1 MSKSGEFD
9 IAIVGMAG
17 RFPGARTLD
26 EVWRNLAGGVESI
39 ARWSDEELLASGVP
53 AAHLADSRYVKAAPV
68 LDEPG
73 HFDAAFFGYSP
84 MEARTIDPQHRVLL
98 ELAHEALENAGYDT
112 DRYGGRVGV
121 FAGSALNTYFMHVG
135 LHHRLAEEY
144 IPTLIGNDKDFL
156 STRISYKLNLK
167 GPSITVQ
174 TACSTSMVAVHLAC
188 QSLLCEETDLALA
201 GAVSVRMP
209 HRAGYFCDG
218 GGIVSPDGHVR
229 AFDANA
235 NGTVFG
241 SGGGIVVLKRLS
253 DALAEGDT
261 IRAVIKGSAVN
272 NDGSAKAGYTAPSVD
287 SQADA
292 VAEALANAGVEADT
306 IGYLEAHGSGTP
318 VGDPIEVRALTKAFR
333 TFTERRSFCA
343 IGSVKTNVGHL
354 DAAAAVTGIIK
365 TVLAL
370 EHRQLPPSLHFT
382 EANPEIDFSA
392 TPFFVNTELRDW
404 TSDGP
409 RRAGVM
415 STGMGGTNAHVVLE
429 EAPDGGRTGVRPW
442 SVPAPSLLR
451 PCPVPGPSP
460 ICPCPVPGPSP
471 HLLVLSAKTET
482 ALDEATDRL
491 GAFLSTNE
499 SVSVRDVAYTLHVG
513 RKALPH
519 RRYLVCSNR
528 EDAIAALGADR
539 LKRVASGRA
548 DEERRPI
555 ILLLPGVGDHYVGMA
570 HDLYEAWPSFC
581 HEVDRCAQLL
591 EPHLGTDIR
600 SILYP
605 ASQSWKKTNGKGI
618 DLKRMLRKSADGPDD
633 PDAIALNQ
641 TLFAQPA
648 LFTIEY
654 ATARTWQAMGITFDA
669 IVGHSMG
676 EYVAACLSGVL
687 SLDDALRLV
696 ATRARLVN
704 ALPRGAMLAVTLSED
719 ELLPILPD
727 DLSISLINGPR
738 LCVVAGPVDTVAHFE
753 KTLEEKGVIA
763 RRVENAHA
771 FHSSMLEPIVPALEA
786 EARTVHLDEPKVPY
800 ISNVTGTWIA
810 PDEATSPTYW
820 GLHATR
826 TARFSDALREIW
838 RFRNPILL
846 EAGPGRTL
854 AVLAMQ
860 HPDRQRASDALSVSS
875 IRHHYDQQS
884 DVEYM
889 WHSIGRLWLSG
900 AEITWDGVTSDEPRR
915 RVPLPTYPFERTP
928 HGLEPVRAADS
939 PLGHTPAAAS
949 SSGSVHKNPNTS
961 QWLYVPSW
969 KRLLAP
975 AATFDNAAI
984 EAARTGTW
992 LVYAD
997 ESGVAATL
1005 IARLVSAGHDVVTV
1019 RAGSH
1024 FQQADDRTFT
1034 IEPATAEHYDL
1045 LIRALAAHQSL
1056 PDRIVHAW
1064 SVGDMGT
1071 GRGLSPTC
1079 PQPVPGETERD
1090 RFAAAQ
1096 ALGFYSLLF
1105 LARALVTH
1113 NVRHEI
1119 TLFALSNEVQ
1129 DVSGADALCPAKS
1142 TLLGPCMVI
1151 RQEYP
1156 NIRVK
1161 HVDIDVSGGVSDRER
1176 DADLVL
1182 AELLEPDSSLF
1193 VAYRHGQRWVQTFE
1207 PVAVLGTHRRPAL
1220 RERGVYLIT
1229 GGLGNI
1235 GIALSE
1241 YLAERYRARLVL
1253 VGRSALPP
1261 REKWSAWIDSHAP
1274 DDRVA
1279 ARISAIQ
1286 RIERLGGEVLYL
1298 NANVADATAMR
1309 SVVAQATKR
1318 FGALHGVIHG
1328 AGIVGDEGY
1337 AEIKDTGH
1345 GTCEGHF
1352 GAKVYG
1358 LLALESALAD
1368 TALDFCLLM
1377 SSLSSVLGG
1386 IGQAAYAASNIYMDA
1401 WARRHNRTCSVPWL
1415 SVNWDVWRLQDDVA
1429 TGSGLGGTLKEL
1441 GMSATEATGVLE
1453 TVLSMRTATQLVVS
1467 TGDLGERIDQWI
1479 KLQSLDSTVPTA
1491 VNAIRPR
1498 SASVLDAP
1506 RDETEEQVAR
1516 IWQDALGMNELGIN
1530 DSFDKLGGHSLL
1542 AVRIVAELRK
1552 AFQIDLPVK
1561 ALFDAPTVAELSRY
1575 VKTLTPEL
1583 RDQLQQR
1590 KGDLVEFLRS
1600 ARTIAQQQGAIV
1612 PLQPR
1617 GSRTPIF
1624 GVGGHNGD
1632 VFCYRALARHLGDD
1646 QPLYGLQPP
1655 GLDGNTVPL
1664 ERIEDLAA
1672 YFAAQIH
1679 AFHPNGPCVVV
1690 GFCAGGMIAFELA
1703 RKLRREGMP
1712 IQLLALFGAPYPSR
1726 FRQLPMLREEL
1737 GQQAMRLFRH
1747 AKALA
1752 SRSLRE
1758 WPEYLAERRR
1768 TRAAFRAQQCAA
1780 SADPALVLRSK
1791 VERATVMAGR
1801 RYTPERFDGRVCL
1814 FVPSEDWVHSIDEP
1828 LRWQSVA
1835 QDSETYFGPQ
1845 GCDINN
1851 MLLEPY
1857 AATFAE
1863 LFQQAARSLTAPDLP
1878 THETVRSAR
1887 SGSMSS
1893 SSYSPATRFS
1903 DASNRLPHSKAK
1915 EA

>member
-1 MSKSGEFD
+1 MSKPGEFD

-17 RFPGARTLD
+17 RFPGARNLD
-26 EVWRNLAGGVESI
+26 EFWRNLAGGVESI
-39 ARWSDEELLASGVP
+39 TRLSDEELLASGIP
-53 AAHLADSRYVKAAPV
+53 AAHLADSRYVKAAPL

-73 HFDAAFFGYSP
+73 HFDAGFFGYSP
-84 MEARTIDPQHRVLL
+84 MEARTMDPQHRVIL

-112 DRYGGRVGV
+112 DRYDGRVGV
-121 FAGSALNTYFMHVG
+121 FAGSALNTYFMYVG

-144 IPTLIGNDKDFL
+144 IPTLVGNDKDFL

-209 HRAGYFCDG
+209 HRAGYFCDA

-229 AFDANA
+229 AFDAKA

-253 DALAEGDT
+253 DALADGDT
-261 IRAVIKGSAVN
+261 VRAVIKGSAVN

-382 EANPEIDFSA
+382 AANPEIDFSA

-429 EAPDGGRTGVRPW
+429 EAPAPRAASSVVSGFSRTGV
-442 SVPAPSLLR
+442 ADA
-451 PCPVPGPSP
+451 
-460 ICPCPVPGPSP
+460 P

-499 SVSVRDVAYTLHVG
+499 TVRVSDVAYTLQVG
-513 RKALPH
+513 RKASPH

-528 EDAIAALGADR
+528 EDAVAALGAER
-539 LKRVASGRA
+539 SKRITSGRA
-548 DEERRPI
+548 DDERRPI
-555 ILLLPGVGDHYVGMA
+555 ILLLPGLGDHYVGMA
-570 HDLYEAWPSFC
+570 YDLYEAWPVFRQ
-581 HEVDRCAQLL
+581 EVDRCAQLL
-591 EPHLGTDIR
+591 EPHLGRDIR

-605 ASQSWKKTNGKGI
+605 ASQSWRKANGKGI
-618 DLKRMLRKSADGPDD
+618 DLKRMLRKSADALDD
-633 PDAIALNQ
+633 RDASALNQ
-641 TLFAQPA
+641 TMFAQPA

-654 ATARTWQAMGITFDA
+654 ATARTWQAMGITPDA

-676 EYVAACLSGVL
+676 EYVAACLAGVL
-687 SLDDALRLV
+687 SLEDALRLI
-696 ATRARLVN
+696 ATRAQLVN
-704 ALPRGAMLAVTLSED
+704 ALPRGAMLAVTLAED
-719 ELLPILPD
+719 ELLPILPN

-738 LCVVAGPVDTVAHFE
+738 LCVVAGPVDAVARFE
-753 KTLEEKGVIA
+753 KTLEEAGIIA
-763 RRVENAHA
+763 RRVQNAHA
-771 FHSSMLEPIVPALEA
+771 FHSSMLDPIVPALEA
-786 EARTVHLDEPKVPY
+786 EVRKAHLDEPKVPY
-800 ISNVTGTWIA
+800 ISNVTGTWIT
-810 PDEATSPTYW
+810 PGEATSPTYW
-820 GLHATR
+820 TMHATR
-826 TARFSDALREIW
+826 TARFNDALREVW
-838 RFRNPILL
+838 RFQNPILL

-860 HPDRQRASDALSVSS
+860 HPDRQRVVDALSVSS

-884 DVEYM
+884 DVEYL
-889 WHSIGRLWLSG
+889 WHSIGRVWLTG
-900 AEITWDGVTSDEPRR
+900 AEIKWDGVPADEPRR
-915 RVPLPTYPFERTP
+915 RVPLPTYPFERKP
-928 HGLEPVRAADS
+928 HGLEPVRSADS
-939 PLGHTPAAAS
+939 PPGHAPAAAS
-949 SSGSVHKNPNTS
+949 SSGSVHKNPNS
-961 QWLYVPSW
+961 SEWLYVPSW
-969 KRLLAP
+969 KRLLPP
-975 AATFDNAAI
+975 ATTLDSAAI
-984 EAARTGTW
+984 EGARTGTW

-1005 IARLVSAGHDVVTV
+1005 IARLASAGHDVVTV

-1045 LIRALAAHQSL
+1045 LIRALEANRSL

-1064 SVGDMGT
+1064 SVADAGT
-1071 GRGLSPTC
+1071 CQGLSPTR
-1079 PQPVPGETERD
+1079 PGPVPGETERD

-1105 LARALVTH
+1105 LARALLTH

-1119 TLFALSNEVQ
+1119 KLFAVSNEVQ
-1129 DVSGADALCPAKS
+1129 DVSGADPLCPAKS

-1161 HVDIDVSGGVSDRER
+1161 HVDVDVSGGIRERER

-1182 AELLEPDSSLF
+1182 GELLESDSNLF
-1193 VAYRHGQRWVQTFE
+1193 VAYRNGQRWVQTFE
-1207 PVAVLGTHRRPAL
+1207 PIAAIGKHRRPAL

-1229 GGLGNI
+1229 GGLGHI

-1241 YLAERYRARLVL
+1241 YLAGKYRARLVL
-1253 VGRSALPP
+1253 VGRAALPP
-1261 REKWSAWIDSHAP
+1261 RETWSVPIDGHAP
-1274 DDRVA
+1274 DDQVA

-1298 NANVADATAMR
+1298 NANVADVTAMR
-1309 SVVAQATKR
+1309 SVVAQATTR
-1318 FGALHGVIHG
+1318 FGVLHGVVHA

-1337 AEIKDTGH
+1337 AEIKDSNQA
-1345 GTCEGHF
+1345 TCDGHF
-1352 GAKVYG
+1352 RAKVYG

-1377 SSLSSVLGG
+1377 SSLASVLGG

-1401 WARRHNRTCSVPWL
+1401 WARRHNRTCRAPWL
-1415 SVNWDVWRLQDDVA
+1415 SVNWDVWRLQDDRA

-1441 GMSATEATGVLE
+1441 GMSATEATGMLE
-1453 TVLSMRTATQLVVS
+1453 TVLSMRSATQLVVS

-1479 KLQSLDSTVPTA
+1479 KLQSLDTTLPIA
-1491 VNAIRPR
+1491 VNATRLR
-1498 SASVLDAP
+1498 SPSVLDAP

-1516 IWQDALGMNELGIN
+1516 IWQDALGMDEVGIN
-1530 DSFDKLGGHSLL
+1530 DSFAQLGGHSLL

-1552 AFQIDLPVK
+1552 AFQIDLSVK
-1561 ALFDAPTVAELSRY
+1561 ALFDAPTVAELSRCI
-1575 VKTLTPEL
+1575 KALTPEL

-1600 ARTIAQQQGAIV
+1600 AKTIAEQQGAIV

-1617 GSRTPIF
+1617 GHRPPIF

-1655 GLDGNTVPL
+1655 GLDGDSAPL
-1664 ERIEDLAA
+1664 EGIEDLAS
-1672 YFAAQIH
+1672 YFAAQIR
-1679 AFHPNGPCVVV
+1679 AFQPDGPCILA
-1690 GFCAGGMIAFELA
+1690 GYCAGGMIAFELA
-1703 RKLRREGMP
+1703 RQLRREGMP
-1712 IQLLALFGAPYPSR
+1712 IQFVALFGAPYPSR
-1726 FRQLPMLREEL
+1726 FRRLAMLREEV
-1737 GQQAMRLFRH
+1737 GQQARRLLRH
-1747 AKALA
+1747 ADALA

-1758 WPEYLAERRR
+1758 WHEYFAERRR
-1768 TRAAFRAQQCAA
+1768 TRAAFRAAQHAA
-1780 SADPALVLRSK
+1780 AADPGLSLRTQ

-1814 FVPSEDWVHSIDEP
+1814 FVPSEDTVRSIDEP

-1835 QDSETYFGPQ
+1835 QDSEPYFGPQ
-1845 GCDINN
+1845 GCDGHS
-1851 MLLEPY
+1851 MLLDPY
-1857 AATFAE
+1857 VATFAE
-1863 LFQQAARSLTAPDLP
+1863 LFQQAAMKRCDDLTAPDLP
-1878 THETVRSAR
+1878 TRETARSAR

-1893 SSYSPATRFS
+1893 SSCSPAAQFS
-1903 DASNRLPHSKAK
+1903 DASNRLRHSTGA
-1915 EA
+1915 AASFQSNCRR